1 MKKIITFIVT
11 VLLSLC
17 TFAQSYDIKIYL
29 CKSGESDFLKALKAP
44 SKGIADTDFL
54 KALKAPSKD
63 IADKFGKLVCS
74 FKISGNQDVSINKIH
89 KFEKSKNA
97 NDRLAANEV
106 ENIFKNKFQDGLK
119 LSAYCR
125 EIEKGSK
132 IALMLDL
139 YYGALEG
146 LIELDSKK
154 IYPMTIISR
163 HYGMT
168 FLNMDTPIALNSYF
182 SSSENGEL
190 LFNYFLVLASKA
202 SE

>member
-17 TFAQSYDIKIYL
+17 AFAQSYDIKIYL

-44 SKGIADTDFL
+44 SK
-54 KALKAPSKD
+54 D
-63 IADKFGKLVCS
+63 IADKLGKLVCS
-74 FKISGNQDVSINKIH
+74 FKISANQDVSINKIH

>member
-1 MKKIITFIVT
+1 MNKIITFIVM

-17 TFAQSYDIKIYL
+17 TFAQTYDIKIYL

-44 SKGIADTDFL
+44 SK
-54 KALKAPSKD
+54 D
-63 IADKFGKLVCS
+63 IADKFGKVVCY
-74 FKISGNQDVSINKIH
+74 FKISGNQDVSINEIH
-89 KFEKSKNA
+89 KFEKSKNVE
-97 NDRLAANEV
+97 DSIAAEEV

-132 IALMLDL
+132 IALILDL

-146 LIELDSKK
+146 LLELDSKK

-163 HYGMT
+163 HYGIT
-168 FLNMDTPIALNSYF
+168 FLNMDTPIVLNSYF

>member
-1 MKKIITFIVT
+1 MNKIITFIVT

-17 TFAQSYDIKIYL
+17 TFAQTYDIKIYL

-44 SKGIADTDFL
+44 SK
-54 KALKAPSKD
+54 D
-63 IADKFGKLVCS
+63 IADMFGKVVCY
-74 FKISGNQDVSINKIH
+74 FKISGNQDVSINEIH
-89 KFEKSKNA
+89 KFEKSKNVE
-97 NDRLAANEV
+97 DGIAAEEV

-146 LIELDSKK
+146 LLELDSKK

-163 HYGMT
+163 HYGIT
-168 FLNMDTPIALNSYF
+168 FLNMDTPIVLNSYF

>member
-17 TFAQSYDIKIYL
+17 AFAQSYDIKIYL
-29 CKSGESDFLKALKAP
+29 CKSGES
-44 SKGIADTDFL
+44 DFL

-89 KFEKSKNA
+89 KFEKSKNT

-182 SSSENGEL
+182 SSSENGDL

>member
-1 MKKIITFIVT
+1 
-11 VLLSLC
+11 
-17 TFAQSYDIKIYL
+17 
-29 CKSGESDFLKALKAP
+29 
-44 SKGIADTDFL
+44 
-54 KALKAPSKD
+54 
-63 IADKFGKLVCS
+63 
-74 FKISGNQDVSINKIH
+74 
-89 KFEKSKNA
+89 
-97 NDRLAANEV
+97 
-106 ENIFKNKFQDGLK
+106 
-119 LSAYCR
+119 
-125 EIEKGSK
+125 
-132 IALMLDL
+132 MLDL

-202 SE
+202 SEF